1 MDSDRRPHQR
11 KSLGQTNC
19 CFAAGRAYPDGKD
32 TCQASRLCSL
42 DYFGY
47 ILGKRRFIE
56 VSMGIEQRQVG
67 HSALPGS
74 NLLARAIALLQRAKL
89 FQVVSLHLQHLL
101 NQVSGFG
108 IIELG
113 EVFFQFLDQPLLVIH
128 QSGQKMTEG
137 NEMTFCEALV
147 KNSAGQHSFT
157 PHDKLRQALQ
167 HLLFFVN
174 HAADFLPDSP
184 AIGIGPN
191 PGIFEVLQK
200 GDLFPREDA
209 VEDSE
214 RGW

>member
-1 MDSDRRPHQR
+1 LGWIPTAAHTSGKVSARRIAA
-11 KSLGQTNC
+11 SLLVALTPTVRIP
-19 CFAAGRAYPDGKD
+19 AR
-32 TCQASRLCSL
+32 ASRLCSL

-56 VSMGIEQRQVG
+56 VRMGIEQRQVG
-67 HSALPGS
+67 HSASPGS

-101 NQVSGFG
+101 NQVSGFR

-147 KNSAGQHSFT
+147 KKQRW
-157 PHDKLRQALQ
+157 PAL
-167 HLLFFVN
+167 LY
-174 HAADFLPDSP
+174 AA
-184 AIGIGPN
+184 
-191 PGIFEVLQK
+191 
-200 GDLFPREDA
+200 R
-209 VEDSE
+209 
-214 RGW
+214 